1 MRIPRSPSVLAAPVL
16 SLGLMLATTLSAQE
30 PPPPPS
36 PAPSPAPAESTTE
49 AAPTEATPEKPTQA
63 PAASDEQGPR
73 RPPRRQRAPVFVIE
87 AGTVHPVSG
96 PAITDGVVVVRG
108 EKILAVGKRGEVEVP
123 PNAVVRTFPDGHVYP
138 GLIDAQTDAFAPDDL
153 RNDGNGDGGTHFSDD
168 LQKRGDRSDE
178 LAKAGVTTAYVT
190 VRSPALVRGKGA
202 VVRPTKDGFTRWEG
216 KEQAAL
222 QLRMTQGLGASHALQ
237 RLQQA
242 QAVDALFEGLDEFRK
257 AKDEH
262 AEALKKYE
270 KEFADYL
277 AFHEKKKGGDKA
289 DGDKKPEPKPEG
301 APAAAPA
308 APGAGPGPG
317 QGGPGGEGRRR
328 RGGPPREE
336 PKQAGDDTTADGTT
350 ADLTA
355 TDEQAL
361 AAMFTELLA
370 MAMQDPKPEPAK
382 QEPAKQEPG
391 KPDAGGAPPG
401 GAAEK
406 KDEGPKR
413 PTYPK
418 KPPEDLQ
425 KDALLAVLD
434 GELPLRVEA
443 HRPDELRAAL
453 KLQRDRE
460 IPVLVLEQAY
470 GADAVASQLAQQA
483 VSVVLTDG
491 LPVPLPAPY
500 DGFRPAALPKRLHDA
515 GVPFAIAS
523 GNARLS
529 NSLPLLAA
537 AAVGAGLDAEHA
549 LRAITLTPA
558 EILGVAKDTGSLQKD
573 KFADVLVTDRPLFAS
588 DSRVLLV
595 LQKGKT
601 EFEAK

>member
-16 SLGLMLATTLSAQE
+16 SLGLALVASTLTAQE
-30 PPPPPS
+30 PVPPPPP
-36 PAPSPAPAESTTE
+36 PPKPAESTTE
-49 AAPTEATPEKPTQA
+49 ATPPTETTPETPTPP
-63 PAASDEQGPR
+63 PAATDEQGPR

-96 PAITDGVVVVRG
+96 PAIQDGIVVVRG
-108 EKILAVGKRGEVEVP
+108 EKILAVGKRGDVEVP

-138 GLIDAQTDAFAPDDL
+138 GLVDAQTDAFASDDL
-153 RNDGNGDGGTHFSDD
+153 RNDGNGDGGTHFADD

-190 VRSPALVRGKGA
+190 VRSPALVRGQGA
-202 VVRPTKDGFTRWEG
+202 LVRPTKDGFTLWEG
-216 KEQAAL
+216 KEHAAL
-222 QLRMTQGLGASHALQ
+222 QLRMTQGPGASHALQ
-237 RLQQA
+237 RLQQV

-277 AFHEKKKGGDKA
+277 AFHEKKKGDKP

-301 APAAAPA
+301 APVAAPP
-308 APGAGPGPG
+308 APGAGPGP
-317 QGGPGGEGRRR
+317 GGPGGEGRRR

-336 PKQAGDDTTADGTT
+336 PKSAGDDSSDATT
-350 ADLTA
+350 

-361 AAMFTELLA
+361 AAVFTELLA
-370 MAMQDPKPEPAK
+370 MAMQDPKPEPPK
-382 QEPAKQEPG
+382 QEPPKVE
-391 KPDAGGAPPG
+391 AGGAPQG
-401 GAAEK
+401 GQAEK
-406 KDEGPKR
+406 KEEGPTR

-470 GADAVASQLAQQA
+470 GADAVTTQLAQQA
-483 VSVVLTDG
+483 VSVVLTEG

-500 DGFRPAALPKRLHDA
+500 DTFRPAALPKRLHDA

-529 NSLPLLAA
+529 SSLPLLAA
-537 AAVGAGLDAEHA
+537 AAVGAGLEAEQA

-558 EILGVAKDTGSLQKD
+558 EILGVAKETGSLQKD

>member
-16 SLGLMLATTLSAQE
+16 SLGLALVATTLPAQEPVE
-30 PPPPPS
+30 PPPPPP
-36 PAPSPAPAESTTE
+36 PA
-49 AAPTEATPEKPTQA
+49 EATPAEPTQA
-63 PAASDEQGPR
+63 PAATDEQGPR

-96 PAITDGVVVVRG
+96 PAISDGVVVVRG
-108 EKILAVGKRGEVEVP
+108 ERIVAVGKRGEVEVP

-138 GLIDAQTDAFAPDDL
+138 GLVDAQTDAFTPDDL
-153 RNDGNGDGGTHFSDD
+153 RSDGNGDGGTRFADD
-168 LQKRGDRSDE
+168 LHKRGDRSDE
-178 LAKAGVTTAYVT
+178 LAAAGVTTAYVT
-190 VRSPALVRGKGA
+190 VRSPALVRGQGA
-202 VVRPTKDGFTRWEG
+202 LVRPTKDGFALWEG
-216 KEQAAL
+216 KEHAAL

-237 RLQQA
+237 RLQQV
-242 QAVDALFEGLDEFRK
+242 QAVDALFEGLDEYRK

-270 KEFADYL
+270 KEFAEYL
-277 AFHEKKKGGDKA
+277 AFHEKKKGGDKQ
-289 DGDKKPEPKPEG
+289 DGDKKPEAKPEG

-308 APGAGPGPG
+308 APGAGPGP
-317 QGGPGGEGRRR
+317 GGPGGEGRRR

-336 PKQAGDDTTADGTT
+336 PKQAGDDTTADQT
-350 ADLTA
+350 ASDDRAFA
-355 TDEQAL
+355 TV
-361 AAMFTELLA
+361 FTELLA
-370 MAMQDPKPEPAK
+370 MAMQDPKPEPGKQEPGK
-382 QEPAKQEPG
+382 QEPAKPE
-391 KPDAGGAPPG
+391 AGGNPQG

-453 KLQRDRE
+453 KLQRERE

-470 GADAVASQLAQQA
+470 GADAVAAQLAQQA
-483 VSVVLTDG
+483 VSVVLTEG

-500 DGFRPAALPKRLHDA
+500 DTFAPAALPKHLHDA

-529 NSLPLLAA
+529 RSLPLLAA
-537 AAVGAGLDAEHA
+537 AAVGAGLEAEQA

-558 EILGVAKDTGSLQKD
+558 EILGVAKETGSLQKD

-595 LQKGKT
+595 LQKGKI